1 MTASIR
7 QDLARWAETLEGQ
20 APAEILAAVTAA
32 FPRGRVG
39 FATGFGP
46 EGCVLVDVAAR
57 ARLPIDVFT
66 IDTGTL
72 FPETYALWNRLEARY
87 GVSHPPRGE
96 PRRRTSPSPT
106 ARRRHGRRMRIAAA
120 SSARSCRSGP
130 SSTASTRG

>member
-7 QDLARWAETLEGQ
+7 QDLARWAATLEGQ

-87 GVSHPPRGE
+87 GVAI
-96 PRRRTSPSPT
+96 RRVASLAADGPSPT

-120 SSARSCRSGP
+120 SSARSCRSGR
-130 SSTASTRG
+130 SSTASMRG